1 MKKSENGLYNI
12 PSQMENYSNDDVD
25 SNLMKVRI
33 KFNKTG
39 KNYNWTKFTKEALVD
54 AEPTLKNIPIL
65 AYIKCTDEDLDKY
78 DFDGHNTMTK
88 IIETPNGYKVEYKY
102 LERPIGVI
110 PETNNVTYEVGENG
124 EEYCVCDGYV
134 WKSYSNEGY
143 EIIKNSEYKSVSM
156 EIREREGHYDT
167 EDDYYDITKFTYQGI
182 TVLGDDVE
190 PAIEGANL
198 TKYSSM
204 DTYKE
209 ELQKLYEAIY
219 QYEKGERVLDNQVQ
233 EPKVDDVKEPEVEEP
248 KVDEPMVDEPKADE
262 PEVKEPEVDEPK
274 VDDVEEP
281 KVDEPEVDFSKFAKL
296 LNVEE
301 EIKDVEGLYSIVE
314 STLVNYSNSIADLT
328 KEIENN
334 ANKQNEMEKELTRLQ
349 EFEKEIKANEQK
361 EAIDVVTNK
370 YQAML
375 DSDFSE
381 LTAKAESGEI
391 EITEY
396 EKELALLFSREY
408 MENKSK
414 FSKKEENDNVQKLGG
429 ADPSQV
435 KLTYGDV
442 SKYMNK

>member
-1 MKKSENGLYNI
+1 M
-12 PSQMENYSNDDVD
+12 
-25 SNLMKVRI
+25 
-33 KFNKTG
+33 
-39 KNYNWTKFTKEALVD
+39 
-54 AEPTLKNIPIL
+54 
-65 AYIKCTDEDLDKY
+65 
-78 DFDGHNTMTK
+78 
-88 IIETPNGYKVEYKY
+88 
-102 LERPIGVI
+102 
-110 PETNNVTYEVGENG
+110 
-124 EEYCVCDGYV
+124 
-134 WKSYSNEGY
+134 
-143 EIIKNSEYKSVSM
+143 SM
-156 EIREREGHYDT
+156 EIREREGHYDE

-233 EPKVDDVKEPEVEEP
+233 EPKVDDVVEPEVDEP
-248 KVDEPMVDEPKADE
+248 VVDEPEVDEPMVDEPKADE
-262 PEVKEPEVDEPK
+262 PVVDDVDEP
-274 VDDVEEP
+274 E
-281 KVDEPEVDFSKFAKL
+281 VDEPEVDFSKFAKL

-334 ANKQNEMEKELTRLQ
+334 ASKQSEMEKELTRLQ
-349 EFEKEIKANEQK
+349 EFEKQIKADEQK
-361 EAIDVVTNK
+361 EAISVVTNK
-370 YQAML
+370 YQALL

-381 LTAKAESGEI
+381 LTAKVENGEM

-408 MENKSK
+408 MENKGK
-414 FSKKEENDNVQKLGG
+414 FSKKEENNNVQKLGG
-429 ADPSQV
+429 AEPNQV
-435 KLTYGDV
+435 NLTYGDV
-442 SKYMNK
+442 SKYMKK

>member
-1 MKKSENGLYNI
+1 MKKSKNGLYNI
-12 PSQMENYSNDDVD
+12 PSQMENYSNDDID

-156 EIREREGHYDT
+156 EIREREGHYDQ

-233 EPKVDDVKEPEVEEP
+233 EPKVDEPQVDEP
-248 KVDEPMVDEPKADE
+248 KVDDPQ
-262 PEVKEPEVDEPK
+262 VDEPK

-281 KVDEPEVDFSKFAKL
+281 EVDEPQVDEPEVDFSKFAKL

-349 EFEKEIKANEQK
+349 EFEKQIKANEQK

-370 YQAML
+370 YQTL
-375 DSDFSE
+375 LESDFSE
-381 LTAKAESGEI
+381 LTAKAESGEM

-408 MENKSK
+408 MENKGK
-414 FSKKEENDNVQKLGG
+414 FSKKEENNNVQKLGG
-429 ADPSQV
+429 AEPNQV
-435 KLTYGDV
+435 NLTYGDV

>member
-156 EIREREGHYDT
+156 EIREREGHYDQ

-233 EPKVDDVKEPEVEEP
+233 EPKVDDVEEPEVEEQ
-248 KVDEPMVDEPKADE
+248 KVDKPMVDEPKADE
-262 PEVKEPEVDEPK
+262 PE
-274 VDDVEEP
+274 
-281 KVDEPEVDFSKFAKL
+281 VDEPEVDFSKFAKL

-334 ANKQNEMEKELTRLQ
+334 ASKQSEMEKELTRLQ
-349 EFEKEIKANEQK
+349 EFEKEIKASEQK

-375 DSDFSE
+375 ESDFSE

-408 MENKSK
+408 MENKGK
-414 FSKKEENDNVQKLGG
+414 FSKKEENNNVQKLGG
-429 ADPSQV
+429 AEPNQV

>member
-65 AYIKCTDEDLDKY
+65 AYIKCTDEELDKY

-88 IIETPNGYKVEYKY
+88 IVETPNGYKVEYKY

-110 PETNNVTYEVGENG
+110 PETNNVTYEEGDNG

-134 WKSYSNEGY
+134 WKTYSNEGY

-156 EIREREGHYDT
+156 EIREREGHYDE

-233 EPKVDDVKEPEVEEP
+233 EPKVDDVEEP
-248 KVDEPMVDEPKADE
+248 QVDEPQ
-262 PEVKEPEVDEPK
+262 VDEPK
-274 VDDVEEP
+274 VDNVEESEVDEP
-281 KVDEPEVDFSKFAKL
+281 QVDEPEVDFSKFAKL

-334 ANKQNEMEKELTRLQ
+334 ASKQNEMEKELTRLQ
-349 EFEKEIKANEQK
+349 EFEKQIKANEQK

-370 YQAML
+370 YQAL
-375 DSDFSE
+375 LESDFSE
-381 LTAKAESGEI
+381 LTAKAESGEM

-408 MENKSK
+408 MENKGK
-414 FSKKEENDNVQKLGG
+414 FSKKEENNNVQKLGG
-429 ADPSQV
+429 AEPNQV
-435 KLTYGDV
+435 NLTYGDV

>member
-65 AYIKCTDEDLDKY
+65 AYIKCTDEELAKY

-88 IIETPNGYKVEYKY
+88 IVETPNGYKVEYKY

-110 PETNNVTYEVGENG
+110 PETNNVSYEEGENG

-134 WKSYSNEGY
+134 WKTYSNEGY

-156 EIREREGHYDT
+156 EIREREGHYDD

-233 EPKVDDVKEPEVEEP
+233 EPKVDDVVEPEVDEP
-248 KVDEPMVDEPKADE
+248 VVDEPQVDEPQVDEPEVDEPKA
-262 PEVKEPEVDEPK
+262 DEPK

-334 ANKQNEMEKELTRLQ
+334 ASKQSEMEKELSRLQ
-349 EFEKEIKANEQK
+349 EFEKQIKANEQK
-361 EAIDVVTNK
+361 EAVDVVTNK
-370 YQAML
+370 YQSML
-375 DSDFSE
+375 DTDFSE

-408 MENKSK
+408 MENKGK
-414 FSKKEENDNVQKLGG
+414 FSKKEENNNVQKLGG
-429 ADPSQV
+429 AEPNQV
-435 KLTYGDV
+435 NLTYGDV

>member
-65 AYIKCTDEDLDKY
+65 AYIKCTDEELDKY

-88 IIETPNGYKVEYKY
+88 IVETPNGYKVEYKY

-110 PETNNVTYEVGENG
+110 PETNNVSYEEGENG

-134 WKSYSNEGY
+134 WKTYSNEGY

-156 EIREREGHYDT
+156 EIREREGHYDD

-219 QYEKGERVLDNQVQ
+219 QYEKGERDLDNQVQ
-233 EPKVDDVKEPEVEEP
+233 EPKVDEPIVEEP
-248 KVDEPMVDEPKADE
+248 KVDEPQVDEPQ
-262 PEVKEPEVDEPK
+262 
-274 VDDVEEP
+274 
-281 KVDEPEVDFSKFAKL
+281 VDEPEVDFSKFAKL

-334 ANKQNEMEKELTRLQ
+334 ASKQSEMEKELSRLQ
-349 EFEKEIKANEQK
+349 EFEKQIKANEQK
-361 EAIDVVTNK
+361 EAVDVVTNK
-370 YQAML
+370 YQSML
-375 DSDFSE
+375 DTDFSE

-408 MENKSK
+408 MENKGK
-414 FSKKEENDNVQKLGG
+414 FSKKEENNNVQKLGG
-429 ADPSQV
+429 AEPNQV
-435 KLTYGDV
+435 NLTYGDV

>member
-1 MKKSENGLYNI
+1 MKKSKNGLYNI
-12 PSQMENYSNDDVD
+12 PSQMENYSNDDID

-156 EIREREGHYDT
+156 EIREREGHYDQ

-233 EPKVDDVKEPEVEEP
+233 EPKVDDVEEPQVDEPQVDEP
-248 KVDEPMVDEPKADE
+248 KVDDPQ
-262 PEVKEPEVDEPK
+262 VDEPK

-281 KVDEPEVDFSKFAKL
+281 EVDEPQVDEPEVDFSKFAKL

-349 EFEKEIKANEQK
+349 EFEKQIKANEQK

-370 YQAML
+370 YQTL
-375 DSDFSE
+375 LESDFSE
-381 LTAKAESGEI
+381 LTAKAESGEM

-408 MENKSK
+408 MENKGK
-414 FSKKEENDNVQKLGG
+414 FSKKEENNNVQKLGG
-429 ADPSQV
+429 AEPNQV
-435 KLTYGDV
+435 NLTYGDV

>member
-65 AYIKCTDEDLDKY
+65 AYIKCTDEELDKY

-88 IIETPNGYKVEYKY
+88 IVETPNGYKVEYKY

-110 PETNNVTYEVGENG
+110 PETNNVSYEEGENG

-134 WKSYSNEGY
+134 WKTYSNEGY

-156 EIREREGHYDT
+156 EIREREGHYDN

-219 QYEKGERVLDNQVQ
+219 QYEKGERDLDNQVQ
-233 EPKVDDVKEPEVEEP
+233 EPKVDEPIVEEP
-248 KVDEPMVDEPKADE
+248 KVDEPQVDEPQ
-262 PEVKEPEVDEPK
+262 
-274 VDDVEEP
+274 
-281 KVDEPEVDFSKFAKL
+281 VDEPEVDFSKFAKL

-334 ANKQNEMEKELTRLQ
+334 ASKQSEMEKELTRLQ
-349 EFEKEIKANEQK
+349 EFEKQIKANEQK
-361 EAIDVVTNK
+361 EAVDVVTNK
-370 YQAML
+370 YQSML
-375 DSDFSE
+375 DTDFSE

-408 MENKSK
+408 MENKGK
-414 FSKKEENDNVQKLGG
+414 FSKKEENNNVQKLGG
-429 ADPSQV
+429 AEPNQV
-435 KLTYGDV
+435 NLTYGDV

>member
-65 AYIKCTDEDLDKY
+65 AYIKCTDEDIDKY

-156 EIREREGHYDT
+156 EIREREGHYDQ
-167 EDDYYDITKFTYQGI
+167 EDDYYDITKLTYQGI

-233 EPKVDDVKEPEVEEP
+233 EPKVDDVVEPEVDEP

-274 VDDVEEP
+274 VDNVEEP
-281 KVDEPEVDFSKFAKL
+281 EVNEPEVDFSKFAKL

-301 EIKDVEGLYSIVE
+301 EIKDVEGLYLIVE

-349 EFEKEIKANEQK
+349 EFEKQIKANEQK

-375 DSDFSE
+375 ESDFSE
-381 LTAKAESGEI
+381 LTAKVESGEM

-408 MENKSK
+408 MENKGK
-414 FSKKEENDNVQKLGG
+414 FSKKEENNNVQKLGG
-429 ADPSQV
+429 ADPNQV

>member
-65 AYIKCTDEDLDKY
+65 AYIKCTDEELAKY

-88 IIETPNGYKVEYKY
+88 IVETPNGYKVEYKY

-110 PETNNVTYEVGENG
+110 PETNNVTYEVGDNG

-134 WKSYSNEGY
+134 WKTYSNEGY

-156 EIREREGHYDT
+156 EIREREGHYDE

-233 EPKVDDVKEPEVEEP
+233 EPKVDEPQVDEPKADDVVEPQVDEPQVDEP
-248 KVDEPMVDEPKADE
+248 KVDEPQVDEPKA
-262 PEVKEPEVDEPK
+262 
-274 VDDVEEP
+274 
-281 KVDEPEVDFSKFAKL
+281 DEPEVDFSKFAKL

-301 EIKDVEGLYSIVE
+301 EIKDVEDLYSIVE

-334 ANKQNEMEKELTRLQ
+334 ASKQSEMEKELTRLQ
-349 EFEKEIKANEQK
+349 EFEKQIKANEQK

-375 DSDFSE
+375 ESDFSE
-381 LTAKAESGEI
+381 LTAKVESGEM

-408 MENKSK
+408 MENKGK
-414 FSKKEENDNVQKLGG
+414 FSKKEENNNVQKLGG
-429 ADPSQV
+429 AEPNQV
-435 KLTYGDV
+435 NLTYGDV

>member
-88 IIETPNGYKVEYKY
+88 IVETPNGYKVEYKY

-110 PETNNVTYEVGENG
+110 PETNNVTYEEGDNG

-134 WKSYSNEGY
+134 WKTYSNEGY

-156 EIREREGHYDT
+156 EIREREGHYDE

-233 EPKVDDVKEPEVEEP
+233 EPKVDDVVEPQ
-248 KVDEPMVDEPKADE
+248 VDEPQVDEPKAD
-262 PEVKEPEVDEPK
+262 EPEVDEPK
-274 VDDVEEP
+274 VDDVE
-281 KVDEPEVDFSKFAKL
+281 EPEVDFSKFAKL

-349 EFEKEIKANEQK
+349 EFEKQIKANEQK

-375 DSDFSE
+375 ESDFSE
-381 LTAKAESGEI
+381 LTAKVESGEM

-408 MENKSK
+408 MENKGK
-414 FSKKEENDNVQKLGG
+414 FSKKEENNNVQKLGG
-429 ADPSQV
+429 ADPNQV

>member
-1 MKKSENGLYNI
+1 
-12 PSQMENYSNDDVD
+12 MENYSNDDVD

-65 AYIKCTDEDLDKY
+65 AYIKCTDEELDKY

-88 IIETPNGYKVEYKY
+88 IVETPNGYKVEYKY

-110 PETNNVTYEVGENG
+110 PETNNVTYEEGENG

-134 WKSYSNEGY
+134 WKTYSNEGY

-156 EIREREGHYDT
+156 EIREREGHYDD

-233 EPKVDDVKEPEVEEP
+233 EPKVDDVVEPQ
-248 KVDEPMVDEPKADE
+248 VDEPQ
-262 PEVKEPEVDEPK
+262 VDEPK

-281 KVDEPEVDFSKFAKL
+281 EVNEPEVDFSKFAKL

-314 STLVNYSNSIADLT
+314 STLVNYSNSIVDLT

-349 EFEKEIKANEQK
+349 EFEKQIKANEQK

-375 DSDFSE
+375 ESDFSE
-381 LTAKAESGEI
+381 LTAKAESGEM

-408 MENKSK
+408 MENKGK
-414 FSKKEENDNVQKLGG
+414 FSKKEENNNVQKLGG
-429 ADPSQV
+429 AEPNQV
-435 KLTYGDV
+435 NLTYGDV

>member
-65 AYIKCTDEDLDKY
+65 AYIKCTDEELAKY

-88 IIETPNGYKVEYKY
+88 IVETPNGYKVEYKY

-110 PETNNVTYEVGENG
+110 PETNNVTYEEGDNG

-134 WKSYSNEGY
+134 WKTYSNEGY

-156 EIREREGHYDT
+156 EIREREGHYDD

-233 EPKVDDVKEPEVEEP
+233 EPKVDDVVEPQVVEPQVDEP
-248 KVDEPMVDEPKADE
+248 KVDEPKVDEPQVDEPKA
-262 PEVKEPEVDEPK
+262 
-274 VDDVEEP
+274 
-281 KVDEPEVDFSKFAKL
+281 DEPEVDFSKFAKL

-349 EFEKEIKANEQK
+349 EFEKQIKANEQK

-375 DSDFSE
+375 ESDFSE
-381 LTAKAESGEI
+381 LTAKVESGEM

-408 MENKSK
+408 MENKGK
-414 FSKKEENDNVQKLGG
+414 FSKKEENNNVQKLGG
-429 ADPSQV
+429 AEPNQV
-435 KLTYGDV
+435 NLTYGDV

>member
-156 EIREREGHYDT
+156 EIREREGHYDQ

-204 DTYKE
+204 DIYKE

-233 EPKVDDVKEPEVEEP
+233 EPKVDDVEEPEVEEQ

-334 ANKQNEMEKELTRLQ
+334 ASKQSEMEKELTRLQ
-349 EFEKEIKANEQK
+349 EFEKEIKASEQK

-375 DSDFSE
+375 ESDFSE

-408 MENKSK
+408 MENKGK
-414 FSKKEENDNVQKLGG
+414 FSKKEENNNVQKLGG
-429 ADPSQV
+429 AEPNQV

>member
-39 KNYNWTKFTKEALVD
+39 KNYNWTKFTKDALVD

-65 AYIKCTDEDLDKY
+65 AYIKCTDEELDKY

-88 IIETPNGYKVEYKY
+88 IVETPNGYKVEYKY

-110 PETNNVTYEVGENG
+110 PETNNVTYEEGDNG

-134 WKSYSNEGY
+134 WKTYSNEGY

-156 EIREREGHYDT
+156 EIREREGHYDD

-219 QYEKGERVLDNQVQ
+219 QYEKGERDLDNQEQ
-233 EPKVDDVKEPEVEEP
+233 QPKVDEPVVDEP
-248 KVDEPMVDEPKADE
+248 KVDEPVVDE
-262 PEVKEPEVDEPK
+262 PEVK
-274 VDDVEEP
+274 
-281 KVDEPEVDFSKFAKL
+281 EPEVDFSKFAKL

-334 ANKQNEMEKELTRLQ
+334 ASKQCEMEKELTRLQ
-349 EFEKEIKANEQK
+349 EFEKQIKANEQK
-361 EAIDVVTNK
+361 EAVDVVTNK
-370 YQAML
+370 YQSML
-375 DSDFSE
+375 DTDFSE
-381 LTAKAESGEI
+381 LTAKAENGEI

-408 MENKSK
+408 MENKGK
-414 FSKKEENDNVQKLGG
+414 FSKKEENNNVQKLGG
-429 ADPSQV
+429 AEPNQV
-435 KLTYGDV
+435 NLTYGDV

>member
-65 AYIKCTDEDLDKY
+65 AYIKCTDEELAKY

-88 IIETPNGYKVEYKY
+88 IVETPNGYKVEYKY

-110 PETNNVTYEVGENG
+110 PETNNVTYEEGDNG

-134 WKSYSNEGY
+134 WKTYSNEGY

-156 EIREREGHYDT
+156 EIREREGHYDE

-233 EPKVDDVKEPEVEEP
+233 EPKVDDVVEPQVDEPQVDEP
-248 KVDEPMVDEPKADE
+248 KVDEPQVDEPKA
-262 PEVKEPEVDEPK
+262 
-274 VDDVEEP
+274 
-281 KVDEPEVDFSKFAKL
+281 DEPEVDFSKFAKL

-334 ANKQNEMEKELTRLQ
+334 ASKQSEMEKELTRLQ
-349 EFEKEIKANEQK
+349 EFEKQIKANEQK

-375 DSDFSE
+375 ESDFSE
-381 LTAKAESGEI
+381 LTAKVESGEM

-408 MENKSK
+408 MENKGK
-414 FSKKEENDNVQKLGG
+414 FSKKEENNNVQKLGG
-429 ADPSQV
+429 AEPNQV
-435 KLTYGDV
+435 NLTYGDV